1 MNSGI
6 RFTLFVASSGNNSVF
21 RSLELLGRQSLRVEV
36 MMKVLVQRLR
46 GVLLLK
52 YLEGRN
58 ATKFLLPF
66 IWFVLMSA

>member
-1 MNSGI
+1 VNSGI
-6 RFTLFVASSGNNSVF
+6 RFTLFVASSGNYSIF

>member
-1 MNSGI
+1 
-6 RFTLFVASSGNNSVF
+6 
-21 RSLELLGRQSLRVEV
+21 

-58 ATKFLLPF
+58 AMKFLLPF